1 MGHLMELHPD
11 FLPQDAD
18 LDRVKAGDHAH
29 LAKVA
34 EAMQEIWSFHY
45 AEMPGEDWKRADK
58 MLTETLGKHI

>member
-18 LDRVKAGDHAH
+18 LDRVKAGDHSH

-34 EAMQEIWSFHY
+34 EEMQGIWSLQY